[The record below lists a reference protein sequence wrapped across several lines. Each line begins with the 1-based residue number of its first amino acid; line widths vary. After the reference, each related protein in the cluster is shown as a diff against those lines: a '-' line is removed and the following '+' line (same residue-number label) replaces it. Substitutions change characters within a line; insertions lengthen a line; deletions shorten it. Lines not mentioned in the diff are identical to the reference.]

1 MRERDVL
8 LRHLRHAE
16 EWLRWAR
23 SDYRHGDV
31 HGAVLRL
38 LLAEAEVR
46 HAREAGSHSA
56 EEAPARTSRGH
67 GVAAPAVAVAAAAAV
82 AAAVYATFLS
92 GGSGSERPA
101 SADTPAVTLR
111 PAGESWAS
119 VRLDA
124 GDFFTLLQPG
134 ATGAPDAAA
143 PFGAGTPPGDPR
155 FVDELMSQFGQ
166 VKPTSTNEPRADESV
181 TPGDPGRPASA
192 F

>member
-46 HAREAGSHSA
+46 HAREAGALSA
-56 EEAPARTSRGH
+56 EAAPARASRRLGIH
-67 GVAAPAVAVAAAAAV
+67 VMAVAVAAAATL
-82 AAAVYATFLS
+82 AAAVYTAFLS
-92 GGSGSERPA
+92 GGPGSERTA

-111 PAGESWAS
+111 PAGESGAL

-124 GDFFTLLQPG
+124 GDFFTLLLPG
-134 ATGAPDAAA
+134 AAIAPDAAGS
-143 PFGAGTPPGDPR
+143 FGAGTRSGDLR
-155 FVDELMSQFGQ
+155 FADELMSQFGQ
-166 VKPTSTNEPRADESV
+166 ASPTSTNEPRADEFV
-181 TPGDPGRPASA
+181 TPGDPGRPATA